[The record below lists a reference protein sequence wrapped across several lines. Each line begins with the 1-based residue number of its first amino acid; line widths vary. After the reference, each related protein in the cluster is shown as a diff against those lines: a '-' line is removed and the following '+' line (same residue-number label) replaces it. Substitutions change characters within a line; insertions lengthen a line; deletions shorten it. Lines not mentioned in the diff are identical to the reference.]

1 MLALTLF
8 FTPVVNRVC
17 GANADTV
24 VHNRQ
29 RTALD
34 HFILTRTV
42 SDNWCTCDQE
52 SREPDFQEM
61 MLLLRIGGVRD
72 VRVPWWFGTWK
83 SGKRQCEWT
92 ESRMMYWTLPVHS
105 IMRDFRKKLGTVLY
119 LVPGTWY
126 STVLTFTR
134 TTWRPENVVT
144 GSDENTTRF
153 VRFIPS
159 FSGDDSLSRVS
170 RHTWIRRRSP
180 KLLDYSAW
188 STDRRKTGI
197 PKSAAPLH

>member
-1 MLALTLF
+1 MIWNLEIWKTSVRMNGV
-8 FTPVVNRVC
+8 TNDV
-17 GANADTV
+17 
-24 VHNRQ
+24 
-29 RTALD
+29 LD
-34 HFILTRTV
+34 FASTFDYAGLPEEVRYTTRYMV
-42 SDNWCTCDQE
+42 QY
-52 SREPDFQEM
+52 
-61 MLLLRIGGVRD
+61 I
-72 VRVPWWFGTWK
+72 
-83 SGKRQCEWT
+83 
-92 ESRMMYWTLPVHS
+92 
-105 IMRDFRKKLGTVLY
+105 
-119 LVPGTWY
+119 
-126 STVLTFTR
+126 VLTFTR

-170 RHTWIRRRSP
+170 RHTSIRRRSP